1 MQSISLVNRL
11 IAVSAHINESSLIQ
25 ISQSALYLNLIK
37 YINQKQS
44 IVTESAFES
53 QKALADIN
61 INQNNQF
68 IMQLN
73 IMMSKTCSS
82 TSYKS
87 AFGDKN
93 EINWFYLLTKIAI
106 HKSNRTLDCLLF
118 SLFKKISQLTPLLF
132 GSLLGPYANKIHLV
146 LLDKLNSANDGQII
160 TIVCELLCSL
170 IENQPAF
177 FQKLADMTIEKVLKL
192 NDAAANENSEDKVI
206 VGDRSVLKAI
216 FKLLT
221 DLKKVTLCFV
231 FPDYITG
238 GA

>member
-1 MQSISLVNRL
+1 M
-11 IAVSAHINESSLIQ
+11 
-25 ISQSALYLNLIK
+25 
-37 YINQKQS
+37 
-44 IVTESAFES
+44 
-53 QKALADIN
+53 
-61 INQNNQF
+61 
-68 IMQLN
+68 
-73 IMMSKTCSS
+73 
-82 TSYKS
+82 
-87 AFGDKN
+87 
-93 EINWFYLLTKIAI
+93 
-106 HKSNRTLDCLLF
+106 
-118 SLFKKISQLTPLLF
+118 
-132 GSLLGPYANKIHLV
+132 V